1 MKRLFQS
8 LALIVGLAILT
19 IPTLAH
25 AATPGLNVDAQGV
38 AIHGYDPVAYF
49 TDGKAVKGSAKFNY
63 KAGDATYYYFASA
76 KHRDQFAKDPAKY
89 APQFGGY
96 CAMGTAMGK
105 KLDVDP
111 QAWKIVDGKLYLNL
125 NKDVQKKWLSD
136 VPGHLKQAETKWA
149 EIKDVPTAQLK

>member
-19 IPTLAH
+19 IPTLAN
-25 AATPGLNVDAQGV
+25 AATPDLNVDAQGV
-38 AIHGYDPVAYF
+38 AIRGYDPVAYF
-49 TDGKAVKGSAKFNY
+49 TDGKAVKGSAKFSY
-63 KAGDATYYYFASA
+63 KAGDATYYLASA
-76 KHRDQFAKDPAKY
+76 KHRDMFAKEPAKY
-89 APQFGGY
+89 TPQFGGY

-105 KLDVDP
+105 KLDIDP

-136 VPGHLKQAETKWA
+136 VPGHLKKADEKWA
-149 EIKDVPTAQLK
+149 EIKDVPAAQLE

>member
-1 MKRLFQS
+1 MKRLFRS
-8 LALIVGLAILT
+8 LTLLIIGILA
-19 IPTLAH
+19 IPTLV
-25 AATPGLNVDAQGV
+25 AAASPDMNLDAQGV

-49 TDGKAVKGSAKFNY
+49 TDGKAVKGSAQFSHKT
-63 KAGDATYYYFASA
+63 GDATYHFASA
-76 KHRDQFAKDPAKY
+76 KHRDLFAKAPAKY
-89 APQFGGY
+89 APQLGGY

-136 VPGHLKQAETKWA
+136 VPGHLKQADAKWA
-149 EIKDVPTAQLK
+149 GIKGVPAAQLK

>member
-1 MKRLFQS
+1 MKHLFRS
-8 LALIVGLAILT
+8 LTLVVGIGIFAIPAL
-19 IPTLAH
+19 
-25 AATPGLNVDAQGV
+25 AAAASAGLNVDAQGV

-49 TDGKAVKGSAKFNY
+49 TDGKAVKGSAQYSHKT
-63 KAGDATYYYFASA
+63 GDATYHFASA
-76 KHRDQFAKDPAKY
+76 KHRDQFAKAPAKY

-111 QAWKIVDGKLYLNL
+111 QAWRIVDGKLYLNL

-136 VPGHLKQAETKWA
+136 VPGHLRQAGEKWA
-149 EIKDVPTAQLK
+149 EIRDVPAAQLK